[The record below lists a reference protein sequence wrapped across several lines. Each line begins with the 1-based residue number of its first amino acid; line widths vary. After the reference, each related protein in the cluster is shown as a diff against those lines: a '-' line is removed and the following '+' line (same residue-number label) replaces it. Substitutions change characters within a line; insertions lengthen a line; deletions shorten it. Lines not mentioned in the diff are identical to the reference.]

1 MQDALHNYLAHY
13 RATTRVRKRR
23 SFAMKFM
30 SLFMTA
36 LCFGIAVVCV
46 MQNHDFWAGLNVFA
60 AVFNAGNY
68 FDYLANDH

>member
-1 MQDALHNYLAHY
+1 
-13 RATTRVRKRR
+13 
-23 SFAMKFM
+23 MKFM

-46 MQNHDFWAGLNVFA
+46 MQNYDFLAGLNVFA